1 MNQNL
6 SLLIELQKL
15 DMEIDRDEKKRKKI
29 LAETDRHIK
38 EIEELEKDLLEKE
51 SQSRKTKREKRTEEG
66 RIEEI
71 DLLIAKHEEEKYRVK
86 SQDEF
91 AALEKEITLSNG
103 QKEKV
108 ENLLLEL
115 MEKEEELTNSI
126 PLLREKT
133 ESGKKDREI
142 KRKKLAMDLDN
153 LTRTREKLEGERKN
167 LTLNLD
173 PVFLEQF
180 EHLKKTKDGL
190 AVISTKDGACGGCH
204 VKLSSSLMGR
214 VRKGRGV
221 VYCENCNR
229 MLYYVSDNK

>member
-15 DMEIDRDEKKRKKI
+15 DLEIDRDEKERKKV
-29 LAETDRHIK
+29 LAEADRYTK

-51 SQSRKTKREKRTEEG
+51 AQLKKTKREKRIKEG
-66 RIEEI
+66 KIEEI
-71 DLLIAKHEEEKYRVK
+71 DLLLAKHEEEKYKVK

-91 AALEKEITLSNG
+91 AALEKEITLAKD

-133 ESGKKDREI
+133 ERGREDREI
-142 KRKKLAMDLDN
+142 KRKKLATYLDN
-153 LTRTREKLEGERKN
+153 FTLTREKLEGERKN

-173 PVFLEQF
+173 PIFLEQF
-180 EHLKKTKDGL
+180 EHLKKTRDGL
-190 AVISTKDGACGGCH
+190 AVIPTKDGACGGCH
-204 VKLSSSLMGR
+204 VKLSASLMGR
-214 VRKGRGV
+214 VRKGQGV

-229 MLYYVSDNK
+229 ILYYVSDNK

>member
-15 DMEIDRDEKKRKKI
+15 DLEIDRDEKERKKI
-29 LAETDRHIK
+29 LAETDRYTK
-38 EIEELEKDLLEKE
+38 EIEKLEKDLLEKDG
-51 SQSRKTKREKRTEEG
+51 QLKKTKREKRIEEG
-66 RIEEI
+66 KIEEI
-71 DLLIAKHEEEKYRVK
+71 DLLIAKHEEEKYKVK

-91 AALEKEITLSNG
+91 AALEKEITLAKD

-108 ENLLLEL
+108 ENLLLEI

-133 ESGKKDREI
+133 ESDKKDGEI

-153 LTRTREKLEGERKN
+153 LTRAREKLEGERKN
-167 LTLNLD
+167 LTSNLD

-180 EHLKKTKDGL
+180 EHLKRTRDGL
-190 AVISTKDGACGGCH
+190 AVVPTKDGACGGCH

-214 VRKGRGV
+214 VRKGQGV

-229 MLYYVSDNK
+229 ILYYISDSK

>member
-15 DMEIDRDEKKRKKI
+15 DLEIDRDEKERKRA
-29 LAETDRHIK
+29 LAEADRYSK
-38 EIEELEKDLLEKE
+38 EIEELEKDLREKE
-51 SQSRKTKREKRTEEG
+51 AQLKKTKREKRIKEG
-66 RIEEI
+66 KIEEI
-71 DLLIAKHEEEKYRVK
+71 DLLLAKHEEEKYKVK

-91 AALEKEITLSNG
+91 AALEKEIAMAND
-103 QKEKV
+103 QKEKT

-133 ESGKKDREI
+133 ERGRKDREI
-142 KRKKLAMDLDN
+142 KRKKLATYLDN
-153 LTRTREKLEGERKN
+153 FTRAREKSEGERKN
-167 LTLNLD
+167 LTLSLD

-180 EHLKKTKDGL
+180 EQLKKTRDGL
-190 AVISTKDGACGGCH
+190 AVIPTKDGACGGCH

-214 VRKGRGV
+214 VRKGQGV

-229 MLYYVSDNK
+229 ILYYVSDNK

>member
-15 DMEIDRDEKKRKKI
+15 DLEIDRDEKERKKV
-29 LAETDRHIK
+29 LAEADRYAK

-51 SQSRKTKREKRTEEG
+51 GQLKKTKREKRIKEG
-66 RIEEI
+66 KIEEI
-71 DLLIAKHEEEKYRVK
+71 DLLIAKHEEEKYKVK

-91 AALEKEITLSNG
+91 AALEKEIALAND

-133 ESGKKDREI
+133 ESGNKDREI
-142 KRKKLAMDLDN
+142 KRKKLATYLDN
-153 LTRTREKLEGERKN
+153 FTRTREKLEGERKN

-180 EHLKKTKDGL
+180 EHLKKTRDGL
-190 AVISTKDGACGGCH
+190 AVIPTKDGACGGCH

-214 VRKGRGV
+214 VRKGQGV

-229 MLYYVSDNK
+229 ILYYVSDNK

>member
-15 DMEIDRDEKKRKKI
+15 DLEIDRDEKERKKV
-29 LAETDRHIK
+29 LAEADRYTK

-51 SQSRKTKREKRTEEG
+51 GQLKKTKREKRIEEG

-71 DLLIAKHEEEKYRVK
+71 DLLIAKHEEEKYKVK

-91 AALEKEITLSNG
+91 AALEKEIALAND

-133 ESGKKDREI
+133 ERGRKDREI
-142 KRKKLAMDLDN
+142 KRKKLATYLDN
-153 LTRTREKLEGERKN
+153 FTRAREKLEGERKN

-180 EHLKKTKDGL
+180 EQLKKTRDGL
-190 AVISTKDGACGGCH
+190 AVIPTKDGACGGCH

-214 VRKGRGV
+214 VRKGQGV
-221 VYCENCNR
+221 VHCENCNR
-229 MLYYVSDNK
+229 ILYYASNNK

>member
-1 MNQNL
+1 VNENL
-6 SLLIELQKL
+6 SLLIELQRL
-15 DMEIDRDEKKRKKI
+15 DLEIDRDEKERKKI
-29 LAETDRHIK
+29 LAEADRCIK

-51 SQSRKTKREKRTEEG
+51 GQLKKTKREKRIEEG

-71 DLLIAKHEEEKYRVK
+71 DLLIAKHEEEKYKVK

-91 AALEKEITLSNG
+91 AALEKEIALAND

-133 ESGKKDREI
+133 ESDKKDGEV
-142 KRKKLAMDLDN
+142 KRKKLATYLDN
-153 LTRTREKLEGERKN
+153 FTRAREKLESKRKN

-214 VRKGRGV
+214 VRKGQGV

-229 MLYYVSDNK
+229 ILYYVSDNK

>member
-1 MNQNL
+1 VNQNL

-15 DMEIDRDEKKRKKI
+15 DLEIDRDEKERKKV
-29 LAETDRHIK
+29 LAEADRYTK

-51 SQSRKTKREKRTEEG
+51 DQLKKTKREKRIEEG
-66 RIEEI
+66 KIEEI
-71 DLLIAKHEEEKYRVK
+71 DLLIAKHEEEKYKVK

-91 AALEKEITLSNG
+91 AALEKEIALAND

-133 ESGKKDREI
+133 ESGKKDGEI
-142 KRKKLAMDLDN
+142 KRKKLATYLDN
-153 LTRTREKLEGERKN
+153 FTRTREKLEGERKN

-180 EHLKKTKDGL
+180 EHLKKTRDGL

-214 VRKGRGV
+214 VRKGQGV

-229 MLYYVSDNK
+229 ILYYLSDNK